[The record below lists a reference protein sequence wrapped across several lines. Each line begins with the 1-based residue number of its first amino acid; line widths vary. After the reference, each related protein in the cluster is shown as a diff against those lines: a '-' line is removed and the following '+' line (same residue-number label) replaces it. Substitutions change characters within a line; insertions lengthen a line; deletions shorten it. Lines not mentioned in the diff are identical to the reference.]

1 MEKFNYSDGKGEQEP
16 VVPEKV
22 KHTNTVLAKL
32 ALWGI
37 IAANPLVATE
47 TKAHDFDQENG
58 VSAVHVVKEDPS
70 EKVLAFENRFKE
82 SGLIS
87 MEVKHEKPVVVVV
100 SKESIE
106 ENYSGKNGYIKTKD
120 DYLSQTLI
128 LNFVNQGLDVVERG
142 TGATNAIIKEAALGE
157 TGLIE
162 QGQEVKLGNW
172 SSADYY
178 IVSSVE
184 KTVGQS
190 GAVVLKNEII
200 NMKDGTSTVVSVDS
214 QGEYSDQSMVD
225 LAQKTKDI
233 IEDIESQ
240 KNEQK

>member
-1 MEKFNYSDGKGEQEP
+1 MEKFNYSGGQGEREP

-37 IAANPLVATE
+37 IATNPLVATE
-47 TKAHDFDQENG
+47 AKTHDFDQEDK
-58 VSAVHVVKEDPS
+58 VSAVQVVKEDPS
-70 EKVLAFENRFKE
+70 AKVLAFENRFKE

-87 MEVKHEKPVVVVV
+87 MELKHEKPVVVVV

-106 ENYSGKNGYIKTKD
+106 ENYSGRNGFIKTKD

-128 LNFVNQGLDVVERG
+128 LHFVNQGLDVVERG

-184 KTVGQS
+184 KAASQS
-190 GAVVLKNEII
+190 GAVVFKNEII
-200 NMKDGTSTVVSVDS
+200 NMKDGTSTVASVES
-214 QGEYSDQSMVD
+214 QSEHSDQTMVD

-233 IEDIESQ
+233 IEEIESQ

>member
-1 MEKFNYSDGKGEQEP
+1 MEKFNYSDVQSEQES
-16 VVPEKV
+16 VVPEKI
-22 KHTNTVLAKL
+22 KHTNTILAKL

-37 IAANPLVATE
+37 IATNPLVATE
-47 TKAHDFDQENG
+47 AKTHDLDHKDE
-58 VSAVHVVKEDPS
+58 VSMVQVVKEDPS

-100 SKESIE
+100 SKQSIE
-106 ENYSGKNGYIKTKD
+106 ENYSGRNGFIRTTD

-128 LNFVNQGLDVVERG
+128 LNFVNQGVDVVERG

-162 QGQEVKLGNW
+162 WGQQVKLGNW

-184 KTVGQS
+184 RAEGQGDS
-190 GAVVLKNEII
+190 FLVKNEVI
-200 NMKDGTSTVVSVDS
+200 NMRDGTSTVVYVESAS
-214 QGEYSDQSMVD
+214 EHSDESIAD
-225 LAQKTKDI
+225 LAQKTKSI
-233 IEDIESQ
+233 IEEIESQ
-240 KNEQK
+240 KNGQK